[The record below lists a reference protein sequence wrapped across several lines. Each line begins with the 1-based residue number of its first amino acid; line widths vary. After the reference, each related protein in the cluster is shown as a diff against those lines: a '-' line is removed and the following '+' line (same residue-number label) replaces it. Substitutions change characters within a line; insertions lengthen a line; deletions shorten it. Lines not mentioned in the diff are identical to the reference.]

1 MRLGKQRHESKYMAV
16 QYFYKEHHW
25 SINWMC
31 KQLGIAR
38 SAYYKWIHRCIPE
51 QEKENIKLAELIR
64 EYDDRFGHILG
75 YRRMTNWI
83 NRLNQS
89 NYSEKRVHRIMKK
102 LGIHAIIR
110 KRRKISGNKPRRNR

>member
-1 MRLGKQRHESKYMAV
+1 
-16 QYFYKEHHW
+16 
-25 SINWMC
+25 MC

-110 KRRKISGNKPRRNR
+110 LSLIHI

>member
-1 MRLGKQRHESKYMAV
+1 
-16 QYFYKEHHW
+16 
-25 SINWMC
+25 MC

-89 NYSEKRVHRIMKK
+89 NYSEKKSSIV
-102 LGIHAIIR
+102 L
-110 KRRKISGNKPRRNR
+110 

>member
-1 MRLGKQRHESKYMAV
+1 MNQNIWAV

-51 QEKENIKLAELIR
+51 QEKENNKVSR
-64 EYDDRFGHILG
+64 TD
-75 YRRMTNWI
+75 
-83 NRLNQS
+83 Q
-89 NYSEKRVHRIMKK
+89 RI
-102 LGIHAIIR
+102 
-110 KRRKISGNKPRRNR
+110 